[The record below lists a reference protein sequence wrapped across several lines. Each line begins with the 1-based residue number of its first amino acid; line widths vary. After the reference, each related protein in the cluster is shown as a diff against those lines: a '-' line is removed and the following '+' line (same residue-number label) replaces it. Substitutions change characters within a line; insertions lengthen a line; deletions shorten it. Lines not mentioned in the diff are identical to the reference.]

1 MSDWWLFLLVPVF
14 AASLGI
20 WFRADWRSRDLI
32 VMVVVGSAGYVV
44 SFFLDTVSN
53 RNLDARIM
61 LIARYSINRTLPLRS
76 RHLQS
81 GTSLSDAPMYVLTT
95 SVLGNLYS
103 RLGGGSAFP
112 SMVSGILLQV
122 PNAIAAAGGLSADS
136 DTDNPQGINTAVLVS
151 IRMIQVGIG
160 LAIGLFAAA
169 LVIYP
174 FGKGGRYIFSY

>member
-1 MSDWWLFLLVPVF
+1 MFYPQS
-14 AASLGI
+14 
-20 WFRADWRSRDLI
+20 
-32 VMVVVGSAGYVV
+32 
-44 SFFLDTVSN
+44 T
-53 RNLDARIM
+53 M
-61 LIARYSINRTLPLRS
+61 LII
-76 RHLQS
+76 
-81 GTSLSDAPMYVLTT
+81 

-169 LVIYP
+169 LVVYP

>member
-1 MSDWWLFLLVPVF
+1 MSLQLWQLSPSGKTF
-14 AASLGI
+14 SL
-20 WFRADWRSRDLI
+20 
-32 VMVVVGSAGYVV
+32 
-44 SFFLDTVSN
+44 
-53 RNLDARIM
+53 
-61 LIARYSINRTLPLRS
+61 
-76 RHLQS
+76 LQS
-81 GTSLSDAPMYVLTT
+81 TFLIG

-112 SMVSGILLQV
+112 SMVCGILLQV

-169 LVIYP
+169 LVVYP

>member
-1 MSDWWLFLLVPVF
+1 
-14 AASLGI
+14 
-20 WFRADWRSRDLI
+20 
-32 VMVVVGSAGYVV
+32 
-44 SFFLDTVSN
+44 
-53 RNLDARIM
+53 M
-61 LIARYSINRTLPLRS
+61 LM
-76 RHLQS
+76 
-81 GTSLSDAPMYVLTT
+81 G

-112 SMVSGILLQV
+112 SMVAGILLQV

-169 LVIYP
+169 LVVYP

>member
-1 MSDWWLFLLVPVF
+1 MMLNTQVLDQPNITSAV
-14 AASLGI
+14 AA
-20 WFRADWRSRDLI
+20 FT
-32 VMVVVGSAGYVV
+32 VGYVAHRW
-44 SFFLDTVSN
+44 L
-53 RNLDARIM
+53 
-61 LIARYSINRTLPLRS
+61 Y
-76 RHLQS
+76 LQ
-81 GTSLSDAPMYVLTT
+81 LLTI

-112 SMVSGILLQV
+112 SMVVGILLQV